1 MLPKEGKMANI
12 STNDVQTYVRE
23 LISKEFGSVNKE
35 EKYHSENLKLFNG
48 EHQKLQKQTTVF
60 PQKLKNY

>member
-1 MLPKEGKMANI
+1 MANI
-12 STNDVQTYVRE
+12 LTNDVQTYVRE
-23 LISKEFGSVNKE
+23 LISKEFGSVDKE
-35 EKYHSENLKLFNG
+35 EKYHSENLKLFNS